1 MIPDWKVCT
10 ETMTDGEVVEYFVD
24 GDEIVIAS
32 NLAKNEIRLSRDQA
46 VNMMSGL
53 AHQINLLSG
62 VYGNGTP

>member
-32 NLAKNEIRLSRDQA
+32 NLAKNEIRLSHSQA
-46 VNMMSGL
+46 VNMTAGLCHQMS
-53 AHQINLLSG
+53 LLIRATDASS
-62 VYGNGTP
+62 